1 MLDDRSY
8 MQEPQYQPKN
18 QSAVVL
24 IIMINVVVFLVG
36 VFTAS
41 QAHIWQD
48 YFYLSK
54 EGVAKG
60 FLWQL
65 ITFQFF
71 HINFL
76 HILFNCWAL
85 YVFGRHVEESQGKAR
100 FFRLYFIS
108 GVAGGLLFVAIA
120 WAVSGQMISPRLL
133 GASAGVYGLIA
144 VFARLMPDAP
154 LMIFPFPV
162 SIKAKY
168 LFFILIGIAGLGV
181 IFSQSAGGVSH
192 AAHLGGGI
200 AGLLYAYYAIEGNR
214 LPINLPSTPAP
225 AKKARQPQTVS
236 KVTGAFKRATKSGK
250 EPAELTQEEFISR
263 EVDPILEKISAH
275 GIHSLTD
282 KERKVLESARSRLSH
297 RLRKR

>member
-1 MLDDRSY
+1 